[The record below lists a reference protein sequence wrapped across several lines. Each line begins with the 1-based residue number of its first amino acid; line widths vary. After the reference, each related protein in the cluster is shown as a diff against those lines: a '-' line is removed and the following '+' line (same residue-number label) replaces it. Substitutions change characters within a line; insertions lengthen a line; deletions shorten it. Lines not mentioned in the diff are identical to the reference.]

1 MGIKLSKEVNGFT
14 AEYWRIDR
22 FSIEKGQRY
31 AWVRLGLYKDSKY
44 AALPG
49 AKPVFTLERTFKGKN
64 FPIDFAEVS
73 KAGNNE
79 TKALYNK
86 VKEPVIK
93 SIMDEELDELVE
105 TNTNEFTDAEDC

>member
-1 MGIKLSKEVNGFT
+1 MALKLAKEVNGYT

-22 FSIEKGQRY
+22 YSIEKGKKY

-44 AALPG
+44 ASLPD
-49 AKPVFTLERTFKGKN
+49 AKPVFTLEKTFRGKD

-73 KAGNNE
+73 KVDNNE

-105 TNTNEFTDAEDC
+105 TNTNELSNGEDC